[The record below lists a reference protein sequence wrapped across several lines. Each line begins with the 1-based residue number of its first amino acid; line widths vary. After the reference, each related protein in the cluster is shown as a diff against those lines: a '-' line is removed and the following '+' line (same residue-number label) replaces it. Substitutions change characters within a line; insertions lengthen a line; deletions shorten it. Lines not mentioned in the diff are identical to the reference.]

1 MNRKDDA
8 ACQRAAG
15 QRAASEHAAGER
27 AACRRA
33 ARSPLVVMLAAVLF
47 LNYVDRGTMSTAAHL
62 MQPDLGLDDSQ
73 MGILLSAFFWSYC
86 FTQIPMGWL
95 AERIGGHRV
104 LAGALTV
111 WALATMLLGVAH
123 SFFMLLSLRVLL
135 GVGESAGFPCVAK
148 IMAAS
153 VPPEGL
159 GVANGIVAF
168 AYLLGPA
175 VGTYAGGWLMVH
187 FGWRSAFVVFGALSL
202 LWLLPWSTVAKQVH
216 AGHASAAAQDG
227 PSFSMILKTP
237 AMWGTALGVF
247 CSNYGFFFMVLW
259 LPSYLVRERG
269 FSTLEMAALTGSA
282 FAVNAVC
289 ALGAG
294 WAIDRYIGKGG
305 SGNFVY
311 KSVMVVAHLGSAVC
325 LLCMAFGAKPAALG
339 GMFVYQVLC
348 GASSPGIYAMSQ
360 LLAGPKATGRWVGM
374 QNSLG
379 SLAGAISP
387 YVTGEIIQHTGRFTN
402 ALLVAAVVMAVGVV
416 GWTWMLPKLEEMRW
430 EPVAGG
436 SPVGVG

>member
-1 MNRKDDA
+1 MSIDQK
-8 ACQRAAG
+8 
-15 QRAASEHAAGER
+15 SMSAAGER
-27 AACRRA
+27 LACRRA
-33 ARSPLVVMLAAVLF
+33 ARSPLVLLLAAVLF

-62 MQPDLGLDDSQ
+62 MEPDLGLNDAQ

-104 LAGALTV
+104 LAGALAV
-111 WALATMLLGVAH
+111 WALATMLLGLAH
-123 SFFMLLSLRVLL
+123 SFFMLLALRVLL
-135 GVGESAGFPCVAK
+135 GVGESAGFPCVSK
-148 IMAAS
+148 IMAAA
-153 VPPEGL
+153 VPAPGL
-159 GVANGIVAF
+159 GVANGIVGF

-202 LWLLPWSTVAKQVH
+202 LWLLPWSRVGGQVRAGYERSIAK
-216 AGHASAAAQDG
+216 DG
-227 PSFSMILKTP
+227 PTFLMVLKTP

-247 CSNYGFFFMVLW
+247 CSNYGFFFMLLW

-282 FAVNAVC
+282 FAVNALC

-294 WAIDRYIGKGG
+294 WAIDHYIGKGG
-305 SGNFVY
+305 SSNFAY
-311 KSVMVVAHLGSAVC
+311 KSIMVVAHLGSAIC
-325 LLCMAFGAKPAALG
+325 LLCMAFGAKPMALV

-348 GASSPGIYAMSQ
+348 GASSPGIYAMAQ
-360 LLAGPKATGRWVGM
+360 VLAGPKATGRWVGI
-374 QNSLG
+374 QNSVG

-387 YVTGEIIQHTGRFTN
+387 YVTGEIIQHTGRFAN

-416 GWTWMLPKLEEMRW
+416 GWTWMLPTLKEMRW
-430 EPVAGG
+430 APRVGAAVGTAPG
-436 SPVGVG
+436 SNA

>member
-1 MNRKDDA
+1 MNLKADAGSERA
-8 ACQRAAG
+8 ACR
-15 QRAASEHAAGER
+15 R

-47 LNYVDRGTMSTAAHL
+47 RNYVDRGTLSTAAHL

-159 GVANGIVAF
+159 GFANGIVGF
-168 AYLLGPA
+168 AYLMGPA

-187 FGWRSAFVVFGALSL
+187 FGWRAAFVVFGALSL
-202 LWLLPWSTVAKQVH
+202 LWLLPWSTQAKQVQ

-227 PSFSMILKTP
+227 PSFSMILK
-237 AMWGTALGVF
+237 
-247 CSNYGFFFMVLW
+247 N
-259 LPSYLVRERG
+259 
-269 FSTLEMAALTGSA
+269 
-282 FAVNAVC
+282 FAVRDGGDHPAHGSIHECAVGRGGGDGRGGGGVDVDAAQARGD

-294 WAIDRYIGKGG
+294 RGRLTSWGW
-305 SGNFVY
+305 
-311 KSVMVVAHLGSAVC
+311 VA
-325 LLCMAFGAKPAALG
+325 
-339 GMFVYQVLC
+339 
-348 GASSPGIYAMSQ
+348 
-360 LLAGPKATGRWVGM
+360 R
-374 QNSLG
+374 
-379 SLAGAISP
+379 
-387 YVTGEIIQHTGRFTN
+387 
-402 ALLVAAVVMAVGVV
+402 
-416 GWTWMLPKLEEMRW
+416 
-430 EPVAGG
+430 
-436 SPVGVG
+436 

>member
-1 MNRKDDA
+1 MKLKQLA
-8 ACQRAAG
+8 APAATS
-15 QRAASEHAAGER
+15 RIAM
-27 AACRRA
+27 RA
-33 ARSPLVVMLAAVLF
+33 ARSPLVLLLAAVLF
-47 LNYVDRGTMSTAAHL
+47 LNYVDRGTLSTAAHL
-62 MQPDLGLDDSQ
+62 MEPDLQLSDSQ

-104 LAGALTV
+104 LAGALAV
-111 WALATMLLGVAH
+111 WALATMLVGWVH
-123 SFFMLLSLRVLL
+123 SFYMLLSLRVLL

-148 IMAAS
+148 IMAGS
-153 VPPEGL
+153 VPAAGL
-159 GVANGIVAF
+159 GLANGIVGF
-168 AYLLGPA
+168 AYLFGPA
-175 VGTYAGGWLMVH
+175 VGTYAGGWLMVR

-202 LWLLPWSTVAKQVH
+202 LWLLPWSRVAAQVR
-216 AGHASAAAQDG
+216 AGHESAAARDG
-227 PSFSMILKTP
+227 PSFLMILKTP

-247 CSNYGFFFMVLW
+247 CSNYGFFFMLLW

-282 FAVNAVC
+282 FVVNAVC

-294 WAIDRYIGKGG
+294 FGIDRYIGKGG
-305 SGNFVY
+305 SSNFAY
-311 KSVMVVAHLGSAVC
+311 KSVMVAAHLGNAVC
-325 LLCMAFGAKPAALG
+325 LLCMAFGAKPAALA
-339 GMFVYQVLC
+339 GMFVYQALC

-360 LLAGPKATGRWVGM
+360 VLAGPKATGRWVGI
-374 QNSLG
+374 QNSVG

-416 GWTWMLPKLEEMRW
+416 GWTWMLPRLQEMRW
-430 EPVAGG
+430 EAAAAG
-436 SPVGVG
+436 SSA

>member
-1 MNRKDDA
+1 M
-8 ACQRAAG
+8 
-15 QRAASEHAAGER
+15 
-27 AACRRA
+27 RA
-33 ARSPLVVMLAAVLF
+33 ARSPLVLLLATVLF
-47 LNYVDRGTMSTAAHL
+47 LNYVDRGTLSTAVHL
-62 MQPDLGLDDSQ
+62 MEPDLGFNDSQ

-104 LAGALTV
+104 LAGALAV
-111 WALATMLLGVAH
+111 WALATMLLGLAH
-123 SFFMLLSLRVLL
+123 SFYMLLSLRVLL
-135 GVGESAGFPCVAK
+135 GVGESAGFPCVSK
-148 IMAAS
+148 IMAAA
-153 VPPEGL
+153 VPPHGL
-159 GVANGIVAF
+159 GLANGIVAF

-202 LWLLPWSTVAKQVH
+202 LWLVPWSRVAGEVR
-216 AGHASAAAQDG
+216 AGHDSTAAEDG
-227 PSFSMILKTP
+227 PTFLMVLKTP

-282 FAVNAVC
+282 FAINALC
-289 ALGAG
+289 SLGAG
-294 WAIDRYIGKGG
+294 WGIDRYIARGG
-305 SGNFVY
+305 SSNFAY
-311 KSVMVVAHLGSAVC
+311 KALMVVGHLGTTVC
-325 LLCMAFGAKPAALG
+325 LLMMAFGAKPVALV

-348 GASSPGIYAMSQ
+348 GAASPGIYAIPQ
-360 LLAGPKATGRWVGM
+360 VLAGPKATGRWVGL
-374 QNSLG
+374 QNSIG
-379 SLAGAISP
+379 SLAGAVSP

-430 EPVAGG
+430 ERKDLPA
-436 SPVGVG
+436 